1 METKF
6 SERITEL
13 SNLLKIKGLNQKK
26 FCEKVDVSRVSAR
39 KWMNGEVK
47 ISDDKWIIIKHKLE
61 QYDRKPLAVV
71 NQVEEGRPATYV
83 GQEISAT
90 AHMAMSDAM
99 PVERGVQVFL
109 PMFSR
114 ADYVI
119 PVHGQSMKGY
129 INSGDF
135 IAVRRITNIDNIIY
149 GEPYVV
155 ITRETN
161 MRTVKF
167 VNQNKEDKTS
177 LWLSPYNT
185 EQFDSQSIKKTD
197 IISMYV
203 VLGKIRNFNAVS
215 YTHLTLP
222 TIYSV

>member
-1 METKF
+1 MA
-6 SERITEL
+6 ERSYDKIDSIARDTGISVSRL
-13 SNLLKIKGLNQKK
+13 YNIRAGKIKSFADDFKLI
-26 FCEKVDVSRVSAR
+26 SR
-39 KWMNGEVK
+39 
-47 ISDDKWIIIKHKLE
+47 
-61 QYDRKPLAVV
+61 YYKPLVS
-71 NQVEEGRPATYV
+71 QLPTIEEAPNGSPATYI

-90 AHMAMSDAM
+90 AEMAMSDAM
-99 PVERGVQVFL
+99 PLEKGVQVLL

-114 ADYVI
+114 AEYVL
-119 PVHGQSMKGY
+119 PVHGNSMKGY

-203 VLGKIRNFNAVS
+203 VLGKIRNFNV
-215 YTHLTLP
+215 
-222 TIYSV
+222 